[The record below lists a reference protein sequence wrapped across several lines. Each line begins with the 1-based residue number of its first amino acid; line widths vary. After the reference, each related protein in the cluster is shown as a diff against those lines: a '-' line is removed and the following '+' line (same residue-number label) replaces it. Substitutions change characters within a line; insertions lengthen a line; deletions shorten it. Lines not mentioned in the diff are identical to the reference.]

1 MVDKNFQNR
10 SDKNEEQ
17 SKAKI
22 FWKHA
27 GFIALALGLAVLTV
41 FVLNLNR

>member
-1 MVDKNFQNR
+1 MNNNFTPKNDN
-10 SDKNEEQ
+10 NEK

-22 FWKHA
+22 FWKNV
-27 GFIALALGLAVLTV
+27 GYVALALGLAIITI